1 MISATLDL
9 PAVFEC
15 WSDIHDGRIPQTPKH
30 NKMSPK
36 KALVIL
42 IKTLSPL
49 SPLVLE
55 ANSAK
60 IATLIYLR
68 IRSIPQMKTPQA
80 LPN

>member
-1 MISATLDL
+1 M
-9 PAVFEC
+9 
-15 WSDIHDGRIPQTPKH
+15 
-30 NKMSPK
+30 
-36 KALVIL
+36 KALVTS
-42 IKTLSPL
+42 IKTLLLL

-68 IRSIPQMKTPQA
+68 IRSIPQLKTAQA